1 MDEKILEVKQV
12 SKTFCK
18 GKKTALQDITLQFT
32 PGIYGLL
39 GPNGAGKSTFMHLLT
54 DGFRPDTGPIEYN
67 GRNIY
72 EMGENY
78 RKLLGY
84 MPQQQG
90 MYEDFSAIQFMKYMA
105 ALKGLGDKETRG
117 QILELLDRVSL
128 KEHGREKI
136 GSFSGGMK
144 QRLLIAQSLLGD
156 PEILIMDEPT
166 AGLDPNERIRLRNF
180 ISEIAG
186 DKIVLCATHVVSDIE
201 GIAKEIIVL
210 DQGQILC
217 RGSVQE
223 LLTEVEG
230 KVFEFQI
237 RKEEEKRCRSEY
249 KVRNMCF
256 NGDIYRVRVISER
269 VPNEDACVQVAPDL
283 EDLYLYKTSQM

>member
-1 MDEKILEVKQV
+1 MDEKILEIKHIN
-12 SKTFCK
+12 KTFCK
-18 GKKTALQDITLQFT
+18 GKKKALQDISLELT

-39 GPNGAGKSTFMHLLT
+39 GPNGAGKSTFMRILT
-54 DGFRPDTGPIEYN
+54 DGLRPDDGQIRYKEQD
-67 GRNIY
+67 IY
-72 EMGENY
+72 QMGEEY
-78 RKLLGY
+78 RGLLGY

-90 MYEDFSAIQFMKYMA
+90 MYEDFTAIQFMKYMA
-105 ALKGLGDKETRG
+105 ALKGLRGKEVKS
-117 QILELLDRVSL
+117 QIIALLEQVRL
-128 KEHGREKI
+128 KEYGREKI

-144 QRLLIAQSLLGD
+144 QRLLIAQALLGK

-186 DKIVLCATHVVSDIE
+186 NKIVLCATHVVSDIE

-210 DQGQILC
+210 NRGQILC

-223 LLTEVEG
+223 LLKEVEG

-237 RKEEEKRCRSEY
+237 QEQEEKRCRQEY

-256 NGDIYRVRVISER
+256 DKGTYRVRVISEEI
-269 VPNEDACVQVAPDL
+269 PKEDGCVCVSPDL
-283 EDLYLYKTSQM
+283 EDLYLYKTS

>member
-1 MDEKILEVKQV
+1 MDDKILEMKQV
-12 SKTFCK
+12 NKTFCK
-18 GKKTALQDITLQFT
+18 GKKKALQNINLQFT

-39 GPNGAGKSTFMHLLT
+39 GPNGAGKSTFMRILT
-54 DGFRPDTGPIEYN
+54 DGLRPDN
-67 GRNIY
+67 GQIVYKGKDIY
-72 EMGENY
+72 QMGEEY
-78 RKLLGY
+78 RGLIGY

-90 MYEDFSAIQFMKYMA
+90 IYEDFTAIQFMKYMA
-105 ALKGLGDKETRG
+105 ALKGLGGKEVKE
-117 QILELLDRVSL
+117 QIFALLEQVRL
-128 KEHGREKI
+128 KEYGKEKI

-144 QRLLIAQSLLGD
+144 QRLLIAQALLGN

-210 DQGQILC
+210 NRGQVLC

-223 LLTEVEG
+223 LLKEVEG

-237 RKEEEKRCRSEY
+237 QQEEERRCRQQY
-249 KVRNMCF
+249 KVRNMCYDR
-256 NGDIYRVRVISER
+256 GTYKVRVISEK
-269 VPNEDACVQVAPDL
+269 VPEEQECTCVVPDL
-283 EDLYLYKTSQM
+283 EDLYLYKIS

>member
-18 GKKTALQDITLQFT
+18 GKKKALQDINLQFT

-39 GPNGAGKSTFMHLLT
+39 GPNGAGKSTLMHLLT
-54 DGFRPDTGPIEYN
+54 DGFRPDTGQIEYK
-67 GRNIY
+67 GKDIY
-72 EMGENY
+72 KMGEDY
-78 RKLLGY
+78 RGLLGY

-90 MYEDFSAIQFMKYMA
+90 MYEDFSAMQFMKYMA

-117 QILELLDRVSL
+117 QILALLDRVRL

-144 QRLLIAQSLLGD
+144 QRLLIAQALLGD

-217 RGSVQE
+217 RGSVRE
-223 LLTEVEG
+223 LLTVVEG

-237 RKEEEKRCRSEY
+237 RKEEEHRCRLEY

-256 NGDIYRVRVISER
+256 DGDAYRVRVISER
-269 VPNEDACVQVAPDL
+269 IPNEGACVCVSPDL
-283 EDLYLYKTSQM
+283 EDLYLYKTSEM